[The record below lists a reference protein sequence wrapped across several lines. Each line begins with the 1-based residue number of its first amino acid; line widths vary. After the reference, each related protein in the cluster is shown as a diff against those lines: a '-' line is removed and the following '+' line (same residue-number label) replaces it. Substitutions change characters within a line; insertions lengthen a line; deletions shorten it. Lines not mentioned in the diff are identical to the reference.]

1 MPSPIQFFTRNE
13 GLPQHSSAR
22 CQTLFEKRT
31 IRDSAVDVDAVV
43 VVVRHIGVGDRGG
56 LLRLE
61 QQTIMTLSTI
71 EETSSRSPAA
81 AICCCPAILLSL
93 L

>member
-1 MPSPIQFFTRNE
+1 MRVFHNI
-13 GLPQHSSAR
+13 LPPGAGRFSK
-22 CQTLFEKRT
+22 KRT
-31 IRDSAVDVDAVV
+31 IRDSAVDVDVDAVV